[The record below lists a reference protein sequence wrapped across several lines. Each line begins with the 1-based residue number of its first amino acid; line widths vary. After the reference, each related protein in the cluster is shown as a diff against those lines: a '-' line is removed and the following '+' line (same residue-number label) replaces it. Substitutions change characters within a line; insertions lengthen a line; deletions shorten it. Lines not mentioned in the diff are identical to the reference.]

1 MCTHICAYI
10 ACIDCEKGSPNQ
22 YPDKI
27 FHLRCFASLSSIK
40 EANLK
45 WKVNRYVAGWLCCD
59 FPSVPPWAEAP
70 GHWPCFFHLAKRVNL
85 SRVRLPTELLT
96 WIYPPA
102 LLDAGCGIPVSQIVL
117 LGCGSGGFQ
126 ASPVL
131 LRQLRQDFWAL
142 PTSSSSP
149 AWRRKRSN
157 FAYVSKLLIIVAE
170 VAVLQQSKARQNP
183 AAQVLV
189 LAGASRTKD
198 KP

>member
-96 WIYPPA
+96 WIYPPST
-102 LLDAGCGIPVSQIVL
+102 AGCWVWDTCVPNCAAGLCL
-117 LGCGSGGFQ
+117 LVAFRLVQSFWDSSGRISGL
-126 ASPVL
+126 SPL
-131 LRQLRQDFWAL
+131 LPAPLLEGEREVTFM
-142 PTSSSSP
+142 SP
-149 AWRRKRSN
+149 S
-157 FAYVSKLLIIVAE
+157 F
-170 VAVLQQSKARQNP
+170 
-183 AAQVLV
+183 
-189 LAGASRTKD
+189 
-198 KP
+198 